1 MRFSGVLRRST
12 LFAMN
17 GGQGRGTLAAF
28 LIGAVLS
35 SGNPIAVKFSNVE
48 LDPLWGATLRFSFAA
63 GLMLVV
69 MAVLRVRF
77 PRGRALLGAVLYGV
91 FNFGLAFAC
100 LFYALV
106 ELGAGFLQI
115 LLAVIPLITL
125 LLVVVQRLE
134 RLRVAAVAGAVIA
147 FVGVLLM
154 SRVALDADISVASML
169 VAMGAAFC
177 LAEGA
182 VLVRV
187 FPPEHPVSLN
197 AVGMVVGAVILFIG
211 SLLVGDE
218 MTLPAT
224 DETWLAMAYMVV
236 IGTGVV
242 FSLWVFV
249 LRRWD
254 ASRAAYNFVLLP
266 PITLVFSHWITG
278 EALGVEL
285 ILGGVL
291 ILIGVYVGALRPA
304 GAPVEVPV

>member
-1 MRFSGVLRRST
+1 
-12 LFAMN
+12 MN
-17 GGQGRGTLAAF
+17 GGQGRGTLVAF

-63 GLMLVV
+63 ALMLVV
-69 MAVLRVRF
+69 MAVLGLRF

-91 FNFGLAFAC
+91 VNFGLAFAC
-100 LFYALV
+100 LYFALL

-134 RLRVAAVAGAVIA
+134 KLRVSAVAGAVIA

-154 SRVALDADISVASML
+154 SQIALGASISITTIL

-197 AVGMVVGAVILFIG
+197 AVGMTVGAVVLFLG
-211 SLLVGDE
+211 SLLTGDH
-218 MTLPAT
+218 MVLPELA
-224 DETWLAMAYMVV
+224 ETWLAMAYMVV
-236 IGTGVV
+236 IGTGIL
-242 FSLWVFV
+242 FILWVFV
-249 LRRWD
+249 LKRWD

-278 EALGVEL
+278 EEVGVEL
-285 ILGGVL
+285 ILGGAV
-291 ILIGVYVGALRPA
+291 ILIGVYIGALRPSVT
-304 GAPVEVPV
+304 PVEVPV

>member
-1 MRFSGVLRRST
+1 MR
-12 LFAMN
+12 N
-17 GGQGRGTLAAF
+17 DQGRGTLVAF
-28 LIGAVLS
+28 LVGSVLS

-48 LDPLWGATLRFSFAA
+48 LDPLWGATLRFTLAA
-63 GLMLVV
+63 ALMLVV
-69 MAVLRVRF
+69 MRALGLRF

-134 RLRVAAVAGAVIA
+134 RLRVSAVAGAVIA

-154 SRVALDADISVASML
+154 SQIALDASISIGTIL
-169 VAMGAAFC
+169 VAMAAAFC

-187 FPPEHPVSLN
+187 FPPEHSVSLN
-197 AVGMVVGAVILFIG
+197 AVGMTVGAAVLFVG
-211 SLLVGDE
+211 SLLAGNEIV
-218 MTLPAT
+218 LPRLG
-224 DETWLAMAYMVV
+224 ETWLAMAYMVV
-236 IGTGVV
+236 IGSGIV
-242 FSLWVFV
+242 FILWVFV
-249 LRRWD
+249 LKRWD

-266 PITLVFSHWITG
+266 PITLVLSNLITG
-278 EALGVEL
+278 EEVGVEL
-285 ILGGVL
+285 ILGGVV
-291 ILIGVYVGALRPA
+291 ILVGVYIGALRPA
-304 GAPVEVPV
+304 RRVVEVPI

>member
-1 MRFSGVLRRST
+1 
-12 LFAMN
+12 MN
-17 GGQGRGTLAAF
+17 GDQGRGTLVAF
-28 LIGAVLS
+28 LVGSVLS

-48 LDPLWGATLRFSFAA
+48 LDPLWGATLRFTLAA
-63 GLMLVV
+63 ALMLVV
-69 MAVLRVRF
+69 MRALGLRF

-134 RLRVAAVAGAVIA
+134 RLRVSAVAGAVIA

-154 SRVALDADISVASML
+154 SQIALDASISIGTIL
-169 VAMGAAFC
+169 VAMAAAFC

-187 FPPEHPVSLN
+187 FPPEHSVSLN
-197 AVGMVVGAVILFIG
+197 AVGMTVGAAVLFVG
-211 SLLVGDE
+211 SLLAGNEIV
-218 MTLPAT
+218 LPRLG
-224 DETWLAMAYMVV
+224 ETWLAMAYMVV
-236 IGTGVV
+236 IGSGIV
-242 FSLWVFV
+242 FILWVFV
-249 LRRWD
+249 LKRWD

-266 PITLVFSHWITG
+266 PITLVFSNLITG
-278 EALGVEL
+278 EAVGVEL
-285 ILGGVL
+285 ILGGVV
-291 ILIGVYVGALRPA
+291 ILVGVYVGALRPA
-304 GAPVEVPV
+304 RRVVEVPI

>member
-1 MRFSGVLRRST
+1 MKSD
-12 LFAMN
+12 
-17 GGQGRGTLAAF
+17 QGRGTLVAF
-28 LIGAVLS
+28 LVGSVLS

-48 LDPLWGATLRFSFAA
+48 LDPLWGATLRFTLAA
-63 GLMLVV
+63 ALMLVV
-69 MAVLRVRF
+69 MRALGLRF

-134 RLRVAAVAGAVIA
+134 RLRVSAVAGAVIA

-154 SRVALDADISVASML
+154 SQIALDASISIGTIL
-169 VAMGAAFC
+169 VAMAAGFC

-197 AVGMVVGAVILFIG
+197 AVGMTVGAAVLFVG
-211 SLLVGDE
+211 SLLTGDQ
-218 MTLPAT
+218 MVLPELA
-224 DETWLAMAYMVV
+224 ETWLAMAYMVV
-236 IGTGVV
+236 IGSGIV
-242 FSLWVFV
+242 FILWVFV
-249 LRRWD
+249 LKRWD

-266 PITLVFSHWITG
+266 PITLVFSNLITG
-278 EALGVEL
+278 EEVGVEL

-291 ILIGVYVGALRPA
+291 ILIGVYIGALRPA
-304 GAPVEVPV
+304 VTPAEVPV

>member
-1 MRFSGVLRRST
+1 
-12 LFAMN
+12 MN
-17 GGQGRGTLAAF
+17 GGQGRGTLVAF

-48 LDPLWGATLRFSFAA
+48 LDPLWGATLRFTLAA
-63 GLMLVV
+63 ALMLVV
-69 MAVLRVRF
+69 MRALGLRF

-134 RLRVAAVAGAVIA
+134 RLRVSAVAGAVIA

-154 SRVALDADISVASML
+154 SQIALDASISIGTIL
-169 VAMGAAFC
+169 VAMAAAFC

-187 FPPEHPVSLN
+187 FPPEHSVSLN
-197 AVGMVVGAVILFIG
+197 AVGMTVGAAVLFVG
-211 SLLVGDE
+211 SLLAGNEIV
-218 MTLPAT
+218 LPRLG
-224 DETWLAMAYMVV
+224 ETWLAMAYMVV
-236 IGTGVV
+236 IGSGIV
-242 FSLWVFV
+242 FILWVFV
-249 LRRWD
+249 LKRWD

-266 PITLVFSHWITG
+266 PITLVFSNLITG
-278 EALGVEL
+278 EEVGVEL
-285 ILGGVL
+285 ILGGVV
-291 ILIGVYVGALRPA
+291 ILVGVYIGALRPA
-304 GAPVEVPV
+304 RRVVEVPI

>member
-1 MRFSGVLRRST
+1 MR
-12 LFAMN
+12 N
-17 GGQGRGTLAAF
+17 DQGRGTLVAF
-28 LIGAVLS
+28 LVGSVLS

-48 LDPLWGATLRFSFAA
+48 LDPLWGATLRFTLAA
-63 GLMLVV
+63 ALMLVV
-69 MAVLRVRF
+69 MRALGLRF

-134 RLRVAAVAGAVIA
+134 RLRVSAVAGAVIA

-154 SRVALDADISVASML
+154 SQIALDASISIGTIL
-169 VAMGAAFC
+169 VAMAAAFC

-187 FPPEHPVSLN
+187 FPPEHSVSLN
-197 AVGMVVGAVILFIG
+197 AVGMTVGAAVLFVG
-211 SLLVGDE
+211 SLLAGNEIV
-218 MTLPAT
+218 LPRLG
-224 DETWLAMAYMVV
+224 ETWLAMAYMVV
-236 IGTGVV
+236 IGSGIV
-242 FSLWVFV
+242 FILWVFV
-249 LRRWD
+249 LKRWD

-266 PITLVFSHWITG
+266 PITLVFSNLITG
-278 EALGVEL
+278 EEVGVEL
-285 ILGGVL
+285 ILGGVV
-291 ILIGVYVGALRPA
+291 ILVGVYIGALRPA
-304 GAPVEVPV
+304 RRVVEVPI

>member
-1 MRFSGVLRRST
+1 
-12 LFAMN
+12 MN
-17 GGQGRGTLAAF
+17 GDQGRGTLVAF
-28 LIGAVLS
+28 LVGSVLS

-48 LDPLWGATLRFSFAA
+48 LDPLWGATLRFTLAA
-63 GLMLVV
+63 ALMLVV
-69 MAVLRVRF
+69 MRALGLRF
-77 PRGRALLGAVLYGV
+77 PRGRALVGAVLYGV

-134 RLRVAAVAGAVIA
+134 RLRFSAVAGAVIA

-154 SRVALDADISVASML
+154 SRIALDASISIGTIL
-169 VAMGAAFC
+169 VAMAAAFC

-197 AVGMVVGAVILFIG
+197 AVGMTVGAAVLFVG
-211 SLLVGDE
+211 SVLAGDE
-218 MTLPAT
+218 MVLPRLG
-224 DETWLAMAYMVV
+224 ETWLAMAYMVV
-236 IGTGVV
+236 IGSGIV
-242 FSLWVFV
+242 FILWVFV
-249 LRRWD
+249 LKRWD

-266 PITLVFSHWITG
+266 PITLVFSNLITG
-278 EALGVEL
+278 EEVGVEL
-285 ILGGVL
+285 ILGGVV
-291 ILIGVYVGALRPA
+291 ILVGVYIGALRPA
-304 GAPVEVPV
+304 QRVVEVPI

>member
-1 MRFSGVLRRST
+1 
-12 LFAMN
+12 MN

-48 LDPLWGATLRFSFAA
+48 LDPLWGAALRFSFAA
-63 GLMLVV
+63 ALMLVV
-69 MAVLRVRF
+69 MAVLGLRF
-77 PRGRALLGAVLYGV
+77 PRGRALLGAVLYGMV
-91 FNFGLAFAC
+91 NFGLAFAC
-100 LFYALV
+100 LYFALL

-134 RLRVAAVAGAVIA
+134 RLRVSAVAGAVIA

-154 SRVALDADISVASML
+154 SQIALGASISITTIL
-169 VAMGAAFC
+169 VAMAAAFF

-197 AVGMVVGAVILFIG
+197 AVGMTVGAIVLFVG
-211 SLLVGDE
+211 SLLTGDR
-218 MTLPAT
+218 MVLPELA
-224 DETWLAMAYMVV
+224 ETWLAMAYMVV
-236 IGTGVV
+236 IGTGIL
-242 FSLWVFV
+242 FILWVFV
-249 LRRWD
+249 LKRWD

-278 EALGVEL
+278 EEVGVEL

-291 ILIGVYVGALRPA
+291 ILIGVYIGALRPA
-304 GAPVEVPV
+304 VPPVEAPV

>member
-1 MRFSGVLRRST
+1 
-12 LFAMN
+12 MN
-17 GGQGRGTLAAF
+17 GDQGRGTLVAF
-28 LIGAVLS
+28 LVGSVLS

-48 LDPLWGATLRFSFAA
+48 LDPLWGATVRFTLAA
-63 GLMLVV
+63 ALMLVV
-69 MAVLRVRF
+69 MRVLGLRF

-134 RLRVAAVAGAVIA
+134 RLRVSAVAGAVIA

-154 SRVALDADISVASML
+154 SQIALDASISIGTIL

-197 AVGMVVGAVILFIG
+197 AVGMTVGAAVLFVG
-211 SLLVGDE
+211 SLLAGNE
-218 MTLPAT
+218 MVLPRLG
-224 DETWLAMAYMVV
+224 ETWLAMAYMVV
-236 IGTGVV
+236 IGSGIV
-242 FSLWVFV
+242 FILWVFV
-249 LRRWD
+249 LKRWD

-266 PITLVFSHWITG
+266 PITLVFSNLITG
-278 EALGVEL
+278 EEVGVEL
-285 ILGGVL
+285 ILGGVV
-291 ILIGVYVGALRPA
+291 ILVGVYIGALRPA
-304 GAPVEVPV
+304 RPVVEIPI